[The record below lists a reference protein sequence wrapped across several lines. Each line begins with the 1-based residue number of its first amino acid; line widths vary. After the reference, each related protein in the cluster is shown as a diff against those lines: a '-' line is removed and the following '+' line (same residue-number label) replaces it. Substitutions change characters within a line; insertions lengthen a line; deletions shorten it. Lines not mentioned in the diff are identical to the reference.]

1 MTLERVLE
9 HKLVREVKAAGG
21 LCIKLPAALY
31 RGIPDRM
38 VLLPGGRVY
47 FLELKTD
54 TGRVS
59 PAQVRFIS
67 FLQSLGFFS
76 DIIRGE
82 TQLSEFLENHVRKD
96 LSR

>member
-1 MTLERVLE
+1 MKESTLEAL
-9 HKLVREVKAAGG
+9 LTREVKAAGG
-21 LCIKLPAALY
+21 LCIKLPAILY

-38 VLLPGGRVY
+38 VLLPGARIF

-76 DIIRGE
+76 DIIRGKS
-82 TQLSEFLENHVRKD
+82 QLLEFLENHVRKD